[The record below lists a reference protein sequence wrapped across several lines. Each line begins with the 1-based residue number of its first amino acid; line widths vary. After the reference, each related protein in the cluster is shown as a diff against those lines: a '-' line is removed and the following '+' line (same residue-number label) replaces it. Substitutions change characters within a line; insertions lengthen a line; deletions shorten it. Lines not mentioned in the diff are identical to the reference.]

1 MKVVQAMGPFTEGQV
16 ITFDVPQSG
25 AKYIKFGIQVP
36 QAPWLLAPINS
47 ENSLDYLAHM
57 VRFNIGSDSSTS
69 SSFVI
74 NGNGI
79 LEFEDFEQASVFYIQ
94 PLQDMDAYTIIDIAF
109 IEEESA

>member
-1 MKVVQAMGPFTEGQV
+1 MKVVQAMGPFTKDEI

-25 AKYIKFGIQVP
+25 IKYIKFGIQVP

-57 VRFNIGSDSSTS
+57 IRFNIGTDASTS
-69 SSFVI
+69 SSFAI

-79 LEFEDFEQASVFYIQ
+79 LEFEDFNQASVFYIQ
-94 PLQDMDAYTIIDIAF
+94 PLQNMDAYTIIDIAF